1 MSIYKE
7 STLIDML
14 LKKDMEAFG
23 RLYDIYAAAMY
34 GIICKEINNEEK
46 AKEIL
51 TNVFIHF
58 SKQLKNKDS
67 IKEGLFICLYKI
79 THEMICNCKV
89 GN

>member
-1 MSIYKE
+1 MSIHKE

-23 RLYDIYAAAMY
+23 RLYDIYAAAIY

-51 TNVFIHF
+51 TNVVIHF
-58 SKQLKNKDS
+58 NKQLKNKDS
-67 IKEGLFICLYKI
+67 IKGGLFVCLYKI
-79 THEMICNCKV
+79 TNEIICNCKI
-89 GN
+89 